1 MPYAAECISTSFD
14 AVVARRSSQERHRKL
29 GQPKEG
35 PQSRRAR
42 AQYLRRDSMAKAT
55 RAPISV
61 AGRSW
66 PTMARGRNL
75 W

>member
-1 MPYAAECISTSFD
+1 MPYAAEYISTSFD

-55 RAPISV
+55 RSFFPISRRQTSCIV
-61 AGRSW
+61 
-66 PTMARGRNL
+66 PL
-75 W
+75 